1 MAKLN
6 RDNWNTLSISR
17 EKLVDNLFLQQHFW
31 AWIWPYA
38 YFCGRIH
45 TYFRTADC
53 FFLFRV
59 CIFKNSS
66 VNKVLL
72 IQIYIIMK
80 VSWILKVS
88 GDSILSLS
96 QISTIKPFKSNV
108 AFLYP
113 LKTSENLWFSDV
125 FRGYRNVTLD

>member
-31 AWIWPYA
+31 AWISPYT
-38 YFCGRIH
+38 YFCVRMR

-113 LKTSENLWFSDV
+113 LKTPENLWFSDV